1 MDSLAQVARPAP
13 STQRHAT
20 KSRLSGGLRGLDSD
34 NSQLWTAARCQR
46 LLRQLQSRLACLRRL
61 MSENRSAPAAGSKR
75 ASDNGQESTA
85 KRVRSTYGQRPK
97 KAASPVDKPATTTP
111 QRPMRTLGAMKLGN
125 LSPTSELVDF
135 RTPVWRKI
143 RDHIDTPAKNIDIEY
158 GLLDSLPSEM
168 TDELNSIRR
177 HVPSELYRIYEAI
190 FHWLHRLLHS
200 TTLQGKHARGK
211 SLLAMCLRKIPACI
225 ADIDA
230 WDRQQLKESGV
241 ESVWDMSDAASDI
254 FDQIEALGSSSFGWR
269 PLRLVVRSQAV
280 YLLSNAILDGLFRP
294 EFCNILVRLC
304 IHLNG
309 NEEAAQLAASINRRQ
324 ISKLRAG
331 TTNLNENK
339 DLSSLWALL
348 AIWTLARG
356 SRPKDIDCYAI
367 EQALIR
373 VAAGLTVAALTLE
386 AQIIPGEQEQRKAAS
401 RKSPLDNASF
411 LLIFARYLAVVNS
424 DLASPA
430 FKRRVAE
437 EFENMAHKI
446 DTNTNNGAQYQ
457 HTVILLCTVI
467 QCRRRSSTASS
478 QEILSDVYSCL
489 SCRKLPDWLGH
500 GLQKDVAF
508 MLAQKTEDLR
518 DLTFAESLPVTKSA
532 NTRLSSIFSGWRWE
546 EGISEWVLPSPKK
559 VIDRDGDA
567 SVKLAKQNVV
577 ETEICWDSDEDLS
590 LGTSQ
595 RRDSRR
601 IITCRRK
608 RQVETIAVKKKQMK
622 ISSLQAVA
630 MSNSDD
636 TSCETTVGCMELA
649 KSSDVESLLATST
662 GENALDYAIQAA
674 ELYMRAAAE
683 KGIGKEEA
691 SRRRRKCKQL
701 VALAEQLKS
710 QLKTPSASPDADG
723 FNILRGA
730 SRLHGSYYPPWGEDP
745 SDTQFQLGD
754 DLNPFVDDTVF
765 PLSETQIA
773 NFSAWSRP
781 HDLFGPFSAGQDG
794 ILMTQGTR
802 FDLAQDITT
811 DCSVVASLSA
821 AARIWTGKHAVLS
834 KIMHPFDHG
843 RGQPKLSP
851 SGKYIFRLNF
861 NGCARRVVIDDRLP
875 SSGTDRALFVINR
888 HNPRLIWPALLE
900 KAYLKVR
907 GGYDFPGSNSGT
919 DLWVLTGWIPEQLF
933 LQRED
938 FDIDEAWN
946 RVKTAYD
953 MGDVVITLGT
963 GHVSTEE
970 EDIMGLV
977 GEHDYAVQDLD
988 ASNRKFLVKNPWSHG
1003 QTWTG
1008 KGWSAIHGSAGT
1020 KFDSSS
1026 SEASDEDAD
1035 PPSAGT
1041 LWLAIEDIAQHFES
1055 MYLNWNPALFSHRQ
1069 ERHFAWD
1076 IPTKDFAASLVRNPQ
1091 FSIIS
1096 PTGGTVWILLS
1107 RHFADPELEIARN
1120 KSGSLAAV
1128 ASQLGYMSILVF
1140 DHQGKRVQHS
1150 DGATY
1155 CGPYVDSPQTLAR
1168 IESRAGKA
1176 YTVVIDQQALPLPSY
1191 TFSLFIFSNGPVH
1204 VKEAEEKMTHFT
1216 EQSGCWN
1223 RRTAGGNSSCTTYF
1237 LNPQYKLSVPRATPI
1252 STLLSTGNRDVHVH
1266 VDLLWARGKRA
1277 NTVKTKDLVVSSGEY
1292 RRGCAIAELDMLE
1305 AGDYTLVCSTFEAQ
1319 QMADFTLRIGSMTPI
1334 TLEPIPADTAGKLR
1348 TPISP
1353 FTLGGEGQRWR
1364 VPISASW
1371 VTRAVVS
1378 IRSLP
1383 PLSETSYHDTRSL
1396 PPVMIR
1402 ISITGGSESEPRILA
1417 ESRGG
1422 LEDSGAIIRT
1432 PEFDIE
1438 PMNPSHG
1445 PRYLVIESL
1454 WGHRAIQELCGDVF
1468 SDSPIQI
1475 GDWGA

>member
-13 STQRHAT
+13 SSQRHAT

-61 MSENRSAPAAGSKR
+61 MSENRSAPSAGSKR

-97 KAASPVDKPATTTP
+97 KAASTADKPATTTP

-143 RDHIDTPAKNIDIEY
+143 RDHIDTPAKKIDIEY

-168 TDELNSIRR
+168 VDELNSIRR
-177 HVPSELYRIYEAI
+177 HVPSELYRNYEAI
-190 FHWLHRLLHS
+190 FHWLNRLLHS
-200 TTLQGKHARGK
+200 TALQGKHARGK

-254 FDQIEALGSSSFGWR
+254 FDQLEALGSGSFGWR

-280 YLLSNAILDGLFRP
+280 YLLSSAILDGLFQP

-309 NEEAAQLAASINRRQ
+309 NEEAAQLVASINRRQ
-324 ISKLRAG
+324 ISRLRAG
-331 TTNLNENK
+331 TTNFNENR
-339 DLSSLWALL
+339 DFSSLWALL
-348 AIWTLARG
+348 TIWTLARG
-356 SRPKDIDCYAI
+356 SRPKDIDCCAI

-373 VAAGLTVAALTLE
+373 VAAGLAVAALTLE

-401 RKSPLDNASF
+401 RKSPVDNASF
-411 LLIFARYLAVVNS
+411 LLVFARYLAVAKS
-424 DLASPA
+424 DLANPA
-430 FKRRVAE
+430 FKSRVAE

-457 HTVILLCTVI
+457 HTVVLLCTVI

-478 QEILSDVYSCL
+478 QEILSDVYSSL
-489 SCRKLPDWLGH
+489 SRRKLPDWLGH

-559 VIDRDGDA
+559 TIDQDDGT
-567 SVKLAKQNVV
+567 SVKLAKQNDVQ
-577 ETEICWDSDEDLS
+577 TEICWDSDEDLS

-608 RQVETIAVKKKQMK
+608 REVGTIAVKKKQMK

-630 MSNSDD
+630 MSKSDD
-636 TSCETTVGCMELA
+636 TSCDTTVGYRELA

-662 GENALDYAIQAA
+662 GQNALDYAIQAA

-723 FNILRGA
+723 FNILQGA

-745 SDTQFQLGD
+745 SDAQFQLGD
-754 DLNPFVDDTVF
+754 DMKPFIDDTVF

-773 NFSAWSRP
+773 NFSAWRRP
-781 HDLFGPFSAGQDG
+781 HELFGPFSAGQDG

-821 AARIWTGKHAVLS
+821 ASRIWTGKHAVLS
-834 KIMHPFDHG
+834 KIMHPFDHK

-938 FDIDEAWN
+938 FDIDEVWN
-946 RVKTAYD
+946 RIKTAYD

-988 ASNRKFLVKNPWSHG
+988 SSNRKFLVKNPC
-1003 QTWTG
+1003 
-1008 KGWSAIHGSAGT
+1008 
-1020 KFDSSS
+1020 
-1026 SEASDEDAD
+1026 DEDAD

-1140 DHQGKRVQHS
+1140 DHQGKRVQLS

-1237 LNPQYKLSVPRATPI
+1237 LNPQYKLS
-1252 STLLSTGNRDVHVH
+1252 
-1266 VDLLWARGKRA
+1266 RA

-1396 PPVMIR
+1396 PAVMIR
-1402 ISITGGSESEPRILA
+1402 ISIADASGSEPRILA
-1417 ESRGG
+1417 ESKGG

-1438 PMNPSHG
+1438 PTNPSHG
-1445 PRYLVIESL
+1445 PIYLVIESL

>member
-1 MDSLAQVARPAP
+1 MDSLAQATRPAP
-13 STQRHAT
+13 SSQRHGT
-20 KSRLSGGLRGLDSD
+20 KSRWSTGSRGLDSD
-34 NSQLWTAARCQR
+34 SSQPWTAARCQR

-61 MSENRSAPAAGSKR
+61 ISEDRPSPSIGSKR
-75 ASDNGQESTA
+75 ASDHGQDSTA
-85 KRVRSTYGQRPK
+85 KRVRSTYGQKAK
-97 KAASPVDKPATTTP
+97 KVASTTDNPATTP
-111 QRPMRTLGAMKLGN
+111 QRSVRTLGAMKLGN

-143 RDHIDTPAKNIDIEY
+143 RDCVDTPAKNIDLES
-158 GLLDSLPSEM
+158 GLLNSLSPEIV
-168 TDELNSIRR
+168 DELNNIRR

-190 FHWLHRLLHS
+190 FHWLNRLLFS

-211 SLLAMCLRKIPACI
+211 SLLAMCLRKVPACI

-230 WDRQQLKESGV
+230 WDRQQLKENGV
-241 ESVWDMSDAASDI
+241 ESTWNMSDAATDL
-254 FDQIEALGSSSFGWR
+254 FDQLEALGSTNSGWR

-309 NEEAAQLAASINRRQ
+309 NEEAAQLVASIHGRQ
-324 ISKLRAG
+324 ISKPQAV
-331 TTNLNENK
+331 TTRLNDNV
-339 DLSSLWALL
+339 DFSSLWVLL
-348 AIWTLARG
+348 NP
-356 SRPKDIDCYAI
+356 RPKHIDCCAI

-373 VAAGLTVAALTLE
+373 VAAGLAVAALTLE
-386 AQIIPGEQEQRKAAS
+386 AQIIPGEREERKSAS
-401 RKSPLDNASF
+401 RKSPPDSASF
-411 LLIFARYLAVVNS
+411 LLILARYLAVAKS
-424 DLASPA
+424 DLAGPEY
-430 FKRRVAE
+430 KRRVAE
-437 EFENMAHKI
+437 DFENMAHKV
-446 DTNTNNGAQYQ
+446 DTQTNNGLQYQ

-478 QEILSDVYSCL
+478 QEILSNVYSSL
-489 SCRKLPDWLGH
+489 SQQKLPGWLGH
-500 GLQKDVAF
+500 GIQKDVAF
-508 MLAQKTEDLR
+508 MLAQRTEDLR
-518 DLTFAESLPVTKSA
+518 DLTFAESLAIAKTNNA
-532 NTRLSSIFSGWRWE
+532 NFSTIFSGWRWE
-546 EGISEWVLPSPKK
+546 EGISEWVLPSPKQT
-559 VIDRDGDA
+559 IGRDDNA
-567 SVKLAKQNVV
+567 SVKLTKQKDV
-577 ETEICWDSDEDLS
+577 ESEACWDTDEGLS

-595 RRDSRR
+595 RRDLDRIATYRR
-601 IITCRRK
+601 RRE
-608 RQVETIAVKKKQMK
+608 VGSIALKMKKKQMK

-630 MSNSDD
+630 ISNNDD
-636 TSCETTVGCMELA
+636 TSCETTIGCMEFA

-662 GENALDYAIQAA
+662 GQKALDYAIQAA

-683 KGIGKEEA
+683 KGIGKDEA
-691 SRRRRKCKQL
+691 ARRRRKCQQL
-701 VALAEQLKS
+701 IALAEQLKG
-710 QLKTPSASPDADG
+710 QLTASPASRPVDSL
-723 FNILRGA
+723 NILRGA

-745 SDTQFQLGD
+745 SDAQFELGAN
-754 DLNPFVDDTVF
+754 LKPFADDTVF
-765 PLSETQIA
+765 PLSETQVA
-773 NFSAWSRP
+773 NFSAWRRP
-781 HDLFGPFSAGQDG
+781 HELFGPFSAGEDD

-821 AARIWTGKHAVLS
+821 AASIWTGKHAVLS
-834 KIMHPFDHG
+834 KIMHPFDHE
-843 RGQPKLSP
+843 RGQPKISP

-861 NGCARRVVIDDRLP
+861 NGCARQVVIDDRLP

-946 RVKTAYD
+946 RIKTAYD
-953 MGDVVITLGT
+953 MGNIVITLGT
-963 GHVSTEE
+963 GHVSSEE

-977 GEHDYAVQDLD
+977 GEHDYAVQNLD
-988 ASNRKFLVKNPWSHG
+988 PSGRKFLVKNPWSHG

-1008 KGWSAIHGSAGT
+1008 HGWSAVHGSVRA
-1020 KFDSSS
+1020 K
-1026 SEASDEDAD
+1026 ANNEDAD
-1035 PPSAGT
+1035 SPSAGT

-1055 MYLNWNPALFSHRQ
+1055 MYLNWNPTLFSHRQ

-1076 IPTKDFAASLVRNPQ
+1076 IPTKGLAASLVRNPQ
-1091 FSIIS
+1091 FSIVS
-1096 PTGGTVWILLS
+1096 PTGGAIWILLS
-1107 RHFADPELEIARN
+1107 RHFADAELEISRN
-1120 KSGSLAAV
+1120 RAGSLAAV
-1128 ASQLGYMSILVF
+1128 ASQLGFMSILVF
-1140 DHQGKRVQHS
+1140 DHQGQRVQLS
-1150 DGATY
+1150 DGPTY

-1168 IESRAGKA
+1168 IESRPGKA

-1191 TFSLFIFSNGPVH
+1191 TFSLFIFSNAPVL
-1204 VKEAEEKMTHFT
+1204 VKEAEEKMTQFM
-1216 EQSGCWN
+1216 EQSGSWN
-1223 RRTAGGNSSCTTYF
+1223 RRTAGGNPSCTTYF

-1252 STLLSTGNRDVHVH
+1252 STLISTDNRDVHVH
-1266 VDLLWARGKRA
+1266 VDLIWARGKRA
-1277 NTVKTKDLVVSSGEY
+1277 HTVKAKDLVVSSGEY

-1319 QMADFTLRIGSMTPI
+1319 QMADFTLRIGSMMPI

-1364 VPISASW
+1364 APISAPW

-1378 IRSLP
+1378 IRSLASP
-1383 PLSETSYHDTRSL
+1383 SETLYRDPRSL
-1396 PPVMIR
+1396 PAVMVR
-1402 ISITGGSESEPRILA
+1402 ISIIDGPESEPRILA
-1417 ESRGG
+1417 ESKGG

-1438 PMNPSHG
+1438 PSRPNTG
-1445 PRYLVIESL
+1445 PRYLAIESF
-1454 WGHRAIQELCGDVF
+1454 WDHRAIQELSGDVF

-1475 GDWGA
+1475 GEWEV

>member
-1 MDSLAQVARPAP
+1 MDSLAQAARP
-13 STQRHAT
+13 SSQRHAT
-20 KSRLSGGLRGLDSD
+20 KSRLSLGLRGLESDS
-34 NSQLWTAARCQR
+34 SQLWTAARCQR

-61 MSENRSAPAAGSKR
+61 MSENRSAPSAGSKR

-97 KAASPVDKPATTTP
+97 KAASAADKPATTP
-111 QRPMRTLGAMKLGN
+111 QLSVRTLGAMKLGN
-125 LSPTSELVDF
+125 LSPTSQLVDF

-143 RDHIDTPAKNIDIEY
+143 RDHIDTPAKNIDFEH
-158 GLLDSLPSEM
+158 GLLDSFPSEM
-168 TDELNSIRR
+168 VDELNSIRR

-190 FHWLHRLLHS
+190 IHWLNRLLHS
-200 TTLQGKHARGK
+200 TALQGKHARGK
-211 SLLAMCLRKIPACI
+211 SLLAMCLRKVPACI

-230 WDRQQLKESGV
+230 WDRQQLEESGV
-241 ESVWDMSDAASDI
+241 ESVWGMSDAASDI
-254 FDQIEALGSSSFGWR
+254 FDQLEALGSSSFGWR

-294 EFCNILVRLC
+294 EFCNVLVRLC
-304 IHLNG
+304 IHLNA
-309 NEEAAQLAASINRRQ
+309 NEEAAQLVASINRRQ
-324 ISKLRAG
+324 ISKIRVG
-331 TTNLNENK
+331 PTNLNENK
-339 DLSSLWALL
+339 DTSSLWALL
-348 AIWTLARG
+348 TIWTLARG
-356 SRPKDIDCYAI
+356 SRPKETDCYAI

-373 VAAGLTVAALTLE
+373 VAAGLAVAALTLE

-401 RKSPLDNASF
+401 RKSPPDNASF
-411 LLIFARYLAVVNS
+411 LLIFARHLAVVNS

-446 DTNTNNGAQYQ
+446 DANTNNGAQYQ
-457 HTVILLCTVI
+457 HTVVLLCTVI

-478 QEILSDVYSCL
+478 QEVLSDVYSSL
-489 SCRKLPDWLGH
+489 SRRKLPDWLGH

-518 DLTFAESLPVTKSA
+518 DLTFAESLPVTTTTNATFS
-532 NTRLSSIFSGWRWE
+532 TIFSGWRWE
-546 EGISEWVLPSPKK
+546 EGISEWVLPSPKRT
-559 VIDRDGDA
+559 IDRDDDA
-567 SVKLAKQNVV
+567 SVKLAKQNDGD
-577 ETEICWDSDEDLS
+577 TEICWDSDEELS

-595 RRDSRR
+595 RRDSRH
-601 IITCRRK
+601 IITCRR
-608 RQVETIAVKKKQMK
+608 RREVGTIAVKKKQMK
-622 ISSLQAVA
+622 ISGLQAVA
-630 MSNSDD
+630 ISNSDG
-636 TSCETTVGCMELA
+636 TSCETTVGRMELA
-649 KSSDVESLLATST
+649 KSSDAESLLATST
-662 GENALDYAIQAA
+662 GQNALDYAIQAA

-683 KGIGKEEA
+683 KGIGKDEA

-701 VALAEQLKS
+701 IALAERLKS
-710 QLKTPSASPDADG
+710 QLTAPSASPHADG
-723 FNILRGA
+723 FNILQGA

-745 SDTQFQLGD
+745 SDAQFQLGD
-754 DLNPFVDDTVF
+754 DLEPFVDDTVF

-773 NFSAWSRP
+773 NFSAWRRP
-781 HDLFGPFSAGQDG
+781 HELFGPFSAGQDG

-888 HNPRLIWPALLE
+888 HNPWLIWPALLE

-938 FDIDEAWN
+938 FDIDEVWN
-946 RVKTAYD
+946 RIKTAYD

-988 ASNRKFLVKNPWSHG
+988 SSNRKFLVKNPWSHG

-1008 KGWSAIHGSAGT
+1008 KGWSAIHGSVGA
-1020 KFDSSS
+1020 KCDSSS

-1035 PPSAGT
+1035 SPSAGT

-1076 IPTKDFAASLVRNPQ
+1076 IPAKDFAASLVRNPQ

-1120 KSGSLAAV
+1120 KSGSLAVV

-1140 DHQGKRVQHS
+1140 DHQGKRVQLS

-1155 CGPYVDSPQTLAR
+1155 YGPYVDSPQTLAR

-1176 YTVVIDQQALPLPSY
+1176 YTVIIDQQALPLPSY

-1252 STLLSTGNRDVHVH
+1252 STLLSTSNRDVHVH

-1292 RRGCAIAELDMLE
+1292 RRGCAIAELDVLE
-1305 AGDYTLVCSTFEAQ
+1305 AGDYTLVCSTFDAQ
-1319 QMADFTLRIGSMTPI
+1319 QTADFTLRIGSMTPI
-1334 TLEPIPADTAGKLR
+1334 TLEPILADTAGKLR

-1371 VTRAVVS
+1371 VTRAIVS

-1383 PLSETSYHDTRSL
+1383 PLSETPYHDTRSL
-1396 PPVMIR
+1396 PAVMIR
-1402 ISITGGSESEPRILA
+1402 ISIIDTSESEPRILA
-1417 ESRGG
+1417 ETKGG
-1422 LEDSGAIIRT
+1422 LENSGAIIRT

-1438 PMNPSHG
+1438 PTNPSHG

>member
-1 MDSLAQVARPAP
+1 ME
-13 STQRHAT
+13 
-20 KSRLSGGLRGLDSD
+20 
-34 NSQLWTAARCQR
+34 
-46 LLRQLQSRLACLRRL
+46 RR
-61 MSENRSAPAAGSKR
+61 
-75 ASDNGQESTA
+75 A
-85 KRVRSTYGQRPK
+85 K
-97 KAASPVDKPATTTP
+97 
-111 QRPMRTLGAMKLGN
+111 
-125 LSPTSELVDF
+125 
-135 RTPVWRKI
+135 
-143 RDHIDTPAKNIDIEY
+143 
-158 GLLDSLPSEM
+158 
-168 TDELNSIRR
+168 
-177 HVPSELYRIYEAI
+177 
-190 FHWLHRLLHS
+190 
-200 TTLQGKHARGK
+200 
-211 SLLAMCLRKIPACI
+211 
-225 ADIDA
+225 
-230 WDRQQLKESGV
+230 
-241 ESVWDMSDAASDI
+241 
-254 FDQIEALGSSSFGWR
+254 
-269 PLRLVVRSQAV
+269 
-280 YLLSNAILDGLFRP
+280 
-294 EFCNILVRLC
+294 
-304 IHLNG
+304 
-309 NEEAAQLAASINRRQ
+309 
-324 ISKLRAG
+324 
-331 TTNLNENK
+331 
-339 DLSSLWALL
+339 
-348 AIWTLARG
+348 
-356 SRPKDIDCYAI
+356 
-367 EQALIR
+367 
-373 VAAGLTVAALTLE
+373 
-386 AQIIPGEQEQRKAAS
+386 
-401 RKSPLDNASF
+401 
-411 LLIFARYLAVVNS
+411 
-424 DLASPA
+424 
-430 FKRRVAE
+430 
-437 EFENMAHKI
+437 
-446 DTNTNNGAQYQ
+446 
-457 HTVILLCTVI
+457 
-467 QCRRRSSTASS
+467 
-478 QEILSDVYSCL
+478 
-489 SCRKLPDWLGH
+489 
-500 GLQKDVAF
+500 
-508 MLAQKTEDLR
+508 
-518 DLTFAESLPVTKSA
+518 
-532 NTRLSSIFSGWRWE
+532 
-546 EGISEWVLPSPKK
+546 
-559 VIDRDGDA
+559 
-567 SVKLAKQNVV
+567 
-577 ETEICWDSDEDLS
+577 
-590 LGTSQ
+590 
-595 RRDSRR
+595 
-601 IITCRRK
+601 
-608 RQVETIAVKKKQMK
+608 
-622 ISSLQAVA
+622 
-630 MSNSDD
+630 
-636 TSCETTVGCMELA
+636 
-649 KSSDVESLLATST
+649 DVESLLATST
-662 GENALDYAIQAA
+662 GQNALDYAIQAA

-683 KGIGKEEA
+683 KGIGKDEA

-701 VALAEQLKS
+701 IALAERLKS
-710 QLKTPSASPDADG
+710 QLTAPSASSHADG
-723 FNILRGA
+723 FNILQGA

-745 SDTQFQLGD
+745 SDAQFQLGD
-754 DLNPFVDDTVF
+754 DLKPFVDDTVF

-773 NFSAWSRP
+773 NFSAWRRP
-781 HDLFGPFSAGQDG
+781 HELFGPFPTGQDG

-988 ASNRKFLVKNPWSHG
+988 SSNRKFLVKNPWSHG

-1008 KGWSAIHGSAGT
+1008 KGWSAIHGSVGA

-1035 PPSAGT
+1035 SPSAGT

-1216 EQSGCWN
+1216 EQGGCWN

-1319 QMADFTLRIGSMTPI
+1319 QTADFTLRIGSMTPI

-1383 PLSETSYHDTRSL
+1383 PLSETSHHDTRSL
-1396 PPVMIR
+1396 PAVMIR
-1402 ISITGGSESEPRILA
+1402 ISITDASESEPRILA

-1438 PMNPSHG
+1438 PTNPSHG

>member
-1 MDSLAQVARPAP
+1 ME
-13 STQRHAT
+13 
-20 KSRLSGGLRGLDSD
+20 
-34 NSQLWTAARCQR
+34 
-46 LLRQLQSRLACLRRL
+46 RR
-61 MSENRSAPAAGSKR
+61 
-75 ASDNGQESTA
+75 A
-85 KRVRSTYGQRPK
+85 K
-97 KAASPVDKPATTTP
+97 
-111 QRPMRTLGAMKLGN
+111 
-125 LSPTSELVDF
+125 
-135 RTPVWRKI
+135 
-143 RDHIDTPAKNIDIEY
+143 
-158 GLLDSLPSEM
+158 
-168 TDELNSIRR
+168 
-177 HVPSELYRIYEAI
+177 
-190 FHWLHRLLHS
+190 
-200 TTLQGKHARGK
+200 
-211 SLLAMCLRKIPACI
+211 
-225 ADIDA
+225 
-230 WDRQQLKESGV
+230 
-241 ESVWDMSDAASDI
+241 
-254 FDQIEALGSSSFGWR
+254 
-269 PLRLVVRSQAV
+269 
-280 YLLSNAILDGLFRP
+280 
-294 EFCNILVRLC
+294 
-304 IHLNG
+304 
-309 NEEAAQLAASINRRQ
+309 
-324 ISKLRAG
+324 
-331 TTNLNENK
+331 
-339 DLSSLWALL
+339 
-348 AIWTLARG
+348 
-356 SRPKDIDCYAI
+356 
-367 EQALIR
+367 
-373 VAAGLTVAALTLE
+373 
-386 AQIIPGEQEQRKAAS
+386 
-401 RKSPLDNASF
+401 
-411 LLIFARYLAVVNS
+411 
-424 DLASPA
+424 
-430 FKRRVAE
+430 
-437 EFENMAHKI
+437 
-446 DTNTNNGAQYQ
+446 
-457 HTVILLCTVI
+457 
-467 QCRRRSSTASS
+467 
-478 QEILSDVYSCL
+478 
-489 SCRKLPDWLGH
+489 
-500 GLQKDVAF
+500 
-508 MLAQKTEDLR
+508 
-518 DLTFAESLPVTKSA
+518 
-532 NTRLSSIFSGWRWE
+532 
-546 EGISEWVLPSPKK
+546 
-559 VIDRDGDA
+559 
-567 SVKLAKQNVV
+567 
-577 ETEICWDSDEDLS
+577 
-590 LGTSQ
+590 
-595 RRDSRR
+595 
-601 IITCRRK
+601 
-608 RQVETIAVKKKQMK
+608 
-622 ISSLQAVA
+622 
-630 MSNSDD
+630 
-636 TSCETTVGCMELA
+636 
-649 KSSDVESLLATST
+649 DVESLLATST
-662 GENALDYAIQAA
+662 GQNALDYAIQAA

-683 KGIGKEEA
+683 KGIAKEEA
-691 SRRRRKCKQL
+691 LRRRRKCKQL
-701 VALAEQLKS
+701 VALAERLKS
-710 QLKTPSASPDADG
+710 QLTAPSASPHADG
-723 FNILRGA
+723 FNILQGA

-745 SDTQFQLGD
+745 SDAQFQLGD
-754 DLNPFVDDTVF
+754 GLEPFVDDTVF

-773 NFSAWSRP
+773 NFSAWRRP
-781 HDLFGPFSAGQDG
+781 HELFGPFSAGQDG

-988 ASNRKFLVKNPWSHG
+988 SSNRKFLVKNPWSHG

-1008 KGWSAIHGSAGT
+1008 KGWSAIHGSVGA

-1026 SEASDEDAD
+1026 SEASDEYAD

-1069 ERHFAWD
+1069 ERHFTWD

-1091 FSIIS
+1091 FSITS

-1140 DHQGKRVQHS
+1140 DHQGKRVQLS

-1191 TFSLFIFSNGPVH
+1191 TFSLFIFSNGPAH

-1237 LNPQYKLSVPRATPI
+1237 LNPQYKLSAPRATPI

-1396 PPVMIR
+1396 PAVMIR
-1402 ISITGGSESEPRILA
+1402 ISITDASESEPRILA
-1417 ESRGG
+1417 ESKGG

-1438 PMNPSHG
+1438 PTNPSHG